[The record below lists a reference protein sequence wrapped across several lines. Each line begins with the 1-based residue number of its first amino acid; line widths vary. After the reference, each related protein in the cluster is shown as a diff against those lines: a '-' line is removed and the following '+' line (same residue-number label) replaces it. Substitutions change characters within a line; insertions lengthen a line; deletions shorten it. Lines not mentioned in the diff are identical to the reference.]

1 MNKKGFT
8 LVEVIGVLTLL
19 TIIILVAF
27 PSILGAMQKADKE
40 LDEATREMLIAN
52 AKSYWDDTT
61 IRIEEENKTYCVT
74 VKKLIKQN
82 YTKTPIST
90 VDSKKAQQLEDDFCV
105 KTTYSSG
112 KWNYTLVAECSSCS

>member
-19 TIIILVAF
+19 SIIVLVAF
-27 PSILGAMQKADKE
+27 PSILGAMKKAD
-40 LDEATREMLIAN
+40 DGMTEATTELLIAN

-61 IRIEEENKTYCVT
+61 VRLTTQNYCVT
-74 VKKLIKQN
+74 VEKLIKQN

-90 VDSKKAQQLEDDFCV
+90 VDKEKSADIEKDYCV
-105 KTTYSSG
+105 KATYSS
-112 KWNYTLVAECSSCS
+112 KWNYELTNDCGSC